1 MAENKFV
8 HLYYGS
14 HNFAQA
20 ISPWDMITQI
30 QNENADM
37 PATRINIRREVIG
50 AAAAIPFLMQIW
62 GDWFPARQSL
72 NQVPYNS
79 R

>member
-30 QNENADM
+30 HNENADM

-50 AAAAIPFLMQIW
+50 G
-62 GDWFPARQSL
+62 GDAVSYANLR
-72 NQVPYNS
+72 
-79 R
+79 